1 MFVMAYA
8 RASSWI
14 RCVTM
19 RILFVASVVTAF
31 ALYACSS
38 DPADNAPAETPD
50 AAQDAPTTP
59 DSSEPVD
66 AGKDA
71 PDAADAS
78 TAPEAGCVRNPIAD
92 SNCSS
97 QSRQAYLCQGD
108 AGPVDAGP
116 ACDFFTGL
124 DGQSLYCCDQL

>member
-1 MFVMAYA
+1 
-8 RASSWI
+8 
-14 RCVTM
+14 M
-19 RILFVASVVTAF
+19 RTLFAGSIVVAAF

-38 DPADNAPAETPD
+38 DPVDVAHVEAPD

-71 PDAADAS
+71 PSVTDA
-78 TAPEAGCVRNPIAD
+78 TAEAGCTRNPIAD

-97 QSRQAYLCQGD
+97 QSRQAYLCPGD